1 MQEPASPGEPRP
13 ARWNWRRVL
22 IASLAL
28 LTVTAAW
35 MQANSTSEGV
45 FLAMGAQVTAVQPR
59 CPAFIPAYLW
69 EAAIPR
75 SVVMVSYQSNPL
87 PAGLLRRIERL
98 SSVRRI
104 DLCRTDLDDAGLAQ
118 LSRLKVL
125 EELILDGTQ
134 VTDEGLKSLG
144 RLKSL
149 RKLSVLRTAVT
160 ASGLEELERLI
171 GRTGFRDAAEVAGL
185 RDLFPLAQWGLGTP
199 GIQIPIRNLAIHPR
213 SPEDTLSVEAVA
225 RLRAIVDLDELI
237 VPRLVTEAIPLLE
250 GFPNLRSLS
259 LTADDSQLPLLG
271 KLRHLEHL
279 HLIGS
284 RVTDS
289 NLSHLASLPLRTL
302 KISGSRIEGSGLGP
316 IFAIP
321 TLETLEIEFDPRIR
335 KTRLS
340 DVDSP
345 EWKTHCDRLRA
356 VLAEAP
362 PNPNLTRLVLRWA
375 PLDDAGCGELT
386 RLTSLEYLVLKECAS
401 VGDSGAAKLRALP
414 LETLSLIQTS
424 VSPELLKAFG
434 RFPTLQLLV
443 VGFAESSAPFQKVN
457 PRCNVTSWMV
467 PELPATQ
474 GWAWN
479 R

>member
-1 MQEPASPGEPRP
+1 MPESASPGESRP

-22 IASLAL
+22 IASLVL

-45 FLAMGAQVTAVQPR
+45 FMAMGAQVTAVQPR
-59 CPAFIPAYLW
+59 RPAFIPAYLW
-69 EAAIPR
+69 QAAIPR
-75 SVVMVSYQSNPL
+75 SVVTVSYQSTPL
-87 PAGLLRRIERL
+87 PAGLIRRINRL

-104 DLCRTDLDDAGLAQ
+104 DLSRTDLDDAGLAQ
-118 LSRLKVL
+118 LSHLRSL
-125 EELILDGTQ
+125 EELVLDGTQ
-134 VTDEGLKSLG
+134 VTDEGVKSLG

-160 ASGLEELERLI
+160 ATGLEELERLI

-185 RDLFPLAQWGLGTP
+185 RDLFPLARWSLGTP

-213 SPEDTLSVEAVA
+213 SPEDTLSVEAVT
-225 RLRAIVDLDELI
+225 RMRGIVDLDELI
-237 VPRLVTEAIPLLE
+237 VPRLATEAIPLLD

-271 KLRHLEHL
+271 KLHHLEHL
-279 HLIGS
+279 HLISS
-284 RVTDS
+284 RVTDA
-289 NLSHLASLPLRTL
+289 NVHHLASLPLRTL

-316 IFAIP
+316 IFAIS
-321 TLETLEIEFDPRIR
+321 TLETLEVEFGPRVWKAR
-335 KTRLS
+335 HS

-345 EWKTHCDRLRA
+345 EWKAHCDRLRT
-356 VLAEAP
+356 VLTEAP

-386 RLTSLEYLVLKECAS
+386 RLKSLEYLVLKECVG
-401 VGDSGAAKLRALP
+401 VGDLGASKLRALP
-414 LETLSLIQTS
+414 LATLSLTQTS
-424 VSPELLKAFG
+424 VSPELLKSFG
-434 RFPTLQLLV
+434 RFPTLKLLV
-443 VGFAESSAPFQKVN
+443 GGFAESSAPFQKVN
-457 PRCNVTSWMV
+457 PQCNVSGWMI
-467 PELPATQ
+467 PDLPATQ
-474 GWAWN
+474 GWTWN